1 MSGYFYALSFAF
13 RCREL
18 PYISLSLSLSLSL
31 SACLS
36 DRPTCRAVRQN
47 RRQGAQLRLS
57 RPMRGSEAN
66 FFQYVVL
73 SGRPL
78 GPGRCET
85 SRAAKRGAVFPIGH
99 KPDLNPLVR
108 PAPPPKK
115 NAGRIRGES
124 RPHDSPHFLI
134 MAGLGKR
141 RLSSCGRCPRRRR
154 SLQSRERQKT
164 RLPVRVLGPGS
175 ARFHRGP
182 SRFCGLCPPRIA
194 PCGGS

>member
-1 MSGYFYALSFAF
+1 MPCRPSKPATRGTTPTFASHAGKRSEF
-13 RCREL
+13 FSICGPLRQTVGPGTLRDVPGGETRRCF
-18 PYISLSLSLSLSL
+18 
-31 SACLS
+31 S
-36 DRPTCRAVRQN
+36 DRAYAR
-47 RRQGAQLRLS
+47 
-57 RPMRGSEAN
+57 SE
-66 FFQYVVL
+66 
-73 SGRPL
+73 
-78 GPGRCET
+78 
-85 SRAAKRGAVFPIGH
+85 PIGSSG
-99 KPDLNPLVR
+99 
-108 PAPPPKK
+108 APPPKK